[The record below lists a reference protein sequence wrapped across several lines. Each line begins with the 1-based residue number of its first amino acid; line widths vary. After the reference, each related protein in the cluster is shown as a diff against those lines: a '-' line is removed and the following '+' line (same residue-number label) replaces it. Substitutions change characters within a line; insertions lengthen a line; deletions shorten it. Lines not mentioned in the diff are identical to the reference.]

1 MQNKDESERPVFR
14 VVTSA
19 SEAEEHLRV
28 IRQAMERSTKH
39 STLSGLSGILAGF
52 YALAAAFFAPT
63 AVTTFYDK
71 AMFCLTWGATLAL
84 AGITDILLTKR
95 RAAQVGKRAFSPL
108 GAQLSRAAAP
118 GLLMGVG
125 VTLFHL
131 LHPQA
136 LGTYVYGMWILSYA
150 VALLAIGMLSRKEV
164 SIMGW
169 AFLLAGI
176 VALVL
181 PDGFIVGPRALMA
194 ATFGGF
200 HIVYGLWMGSKYG
213 W

>member
-1 MQNKDESERPVFR
+1 
-14 VVTSA
+14 
-19 SEAEEHLRV
+19 
-28 IRQAMERSTKH
+28 MERSTKH

-200 HIVYGLWMGSKYG
+200 HIVY
-213 W
+213 

>member
-1 MQNKDESERPVFR
+1 LQNKDESSKPVFR

-39 STLSGLSGILAGF
+39 STLSGLSGVLAGS
-52 YALAAAFFAPT
+52 YALLAAIFAPT
-63 AVTTFYDK
+63 AIETLSQKLV
-71 AMFCLTWGATLAL
+71 FCLTWGATLAG
-84 AGITDILLTKR
+84 AGLTDVLLTKR

-131 LHPQA
+131 SQPGA
-136 LGTYVYGMWILSYA
+136 LGTYVYGMWILCYA
-150 VALLAIGMLSRKEV
+150 VALLAVGMLSRREV
-164 SIMGW
+164 SVMGW
-169 AFLLAGI
+169 AFLAAGLIALA
-176 VALVL
+176 L
-181 PDGFIVGPRALMA
+181 PAGFPVGPRALMA
-194 ATFGGF
+194 MTFGGF
-200 HIVYGLWMGSKYG
+200 HIAYGLWMGFKYG